1 MKGANDMSDSF
12 YEPLIEKYLPK
23 IKQMRLLD
31 DDLMS
36 AAFDNN
42 IEGTQVV
49 LRTILNKEDLVVERV
64 TSQRE
69 LKNI

>member
-1 MKGANDMSDSF
+1 MKGANDMSDSI

-31 DDLMS
+31 DDFMS

-49 LRTILNKEDLVVERV
+49 LRTILDK
-64 TSQRE
+64 
-69 LKNI
+69 